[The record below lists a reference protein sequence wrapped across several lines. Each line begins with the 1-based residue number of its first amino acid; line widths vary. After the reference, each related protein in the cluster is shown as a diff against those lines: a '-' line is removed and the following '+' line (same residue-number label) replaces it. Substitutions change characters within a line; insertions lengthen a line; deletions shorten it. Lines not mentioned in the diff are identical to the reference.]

1 MASPRDIR
9 IPVMTTVEEYVALR
23 AICAEA
29 GQSMSG
35 YVRNLIRED
44 IAAYAHRATERDEQ
58 ASAKEAQP

>member
-1 MASPRDIR
+1 
-9 IPVMTTVEEYVALR
+9 MTTVEEYVALR